1 MLLALSRPSV
11 AQIGGTAFILAAQN
25 GHDKVVERL
34 LAAKAEV
41 NAADKVRDEARADQ
55 ARPQPALRPAV
66 TEHTGQSRARMLC
79 QQDLV
84 AGSLP
89 PRRCA
94 QTAPVIPLVGQRPS
108 SRHRPALAQGER
120 DL

>member
-1 MLLALSRPSV
+1 MM
-11 AQIGGTAFILAAQN
+11 AAAA

-41 NAADKVRDEARADQ
+41 NAANQVRDEARAEQ

-66 TEHTGQSRARMLC
+66 TEHTGQSRARVLC

-108 SRHRPALAQGER
+108 SRPGPARAQGDR